1 MLDRLHTVPGS
12 TLCRECLHMS
22 VYFFFTSTDKPVT
35 KENVTVFQYS
45 RKMSGNKSKFTPQ
58 NFIRRKTI

>member
-1 MLDRLHTVPGS
+1 
-12 TLCRECLHMS
+12 MS

-58 NFIRRKTI
+58 NFIRRKTINKLSFKRSLVGERKLGLEL